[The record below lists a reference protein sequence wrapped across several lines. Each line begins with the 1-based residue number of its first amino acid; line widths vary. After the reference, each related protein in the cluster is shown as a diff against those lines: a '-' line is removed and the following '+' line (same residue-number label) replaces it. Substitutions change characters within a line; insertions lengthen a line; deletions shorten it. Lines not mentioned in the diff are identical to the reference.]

1 MATADDLHV
10 SSPAVQGTPE
20 SVSLLWGTIA
30 IEAAGG
36 VLWRRAEDGALE
48 VALVHRPKY
57 DDWSLPKGKLKR
69 REHLLLG
76 ALREVEEETGARVT
90 LGRPLGEIRYL
101 KEGLP
106 KRVRYWAMPYAGA
119 SETAVVSADE
129 VDGLHWL
136 GPQDA
141 LKRLTWD
148 RDVPPIER
156 FLADLRPTWPL
167 VIARHGSAGDRA
179 GWAGDDTLRPLDEVG
194 EEQTRV
200 LTAILTGYDIKAVH
214 SADVARCVDTVAPY
228 AASIGVDVVAE
239 PAMSETGFDPDDLA
253 GVDRVVE
260 LACTGVPTVIS
271 SQRPVIPGLVAG
283 VLTALGGAV
292 PPDLSTR
299 KGGFW
304 VLQLA
309 PPAPGSRLP
318 ELVSVERFEPMP
330 PRPESQASIST
341 RSTLTQT

>member
-1 MATADDLHV
+1 VT
-10 SSPAVQGTPE
+10 
-20 SVSLLWGTIA
+20 LLWGSIA

-36 VLWRRAEDGALE
+36 VLYRHAPGGSVE

-106 KRVRYWAMPYAGA
+106 KRVRYWVMRYVEP
-119 SETAVVSADE
+119 SPTAVVSTDE

-136 GPQDA
+136 SPGDA

-148 RDVPPIER
+148 RDLAPIER

-167 VIARHGSAGDRA
+167 VIARHGCAGDRA
-179 GWAGDDTLRPLDEVG
+179 GWDADDTLRPLDEVG
-194 EEQTRV
+194 QEQARV
-200 LTAILTGYDIKAVH
+200 LTAILAGYDVRAVH
-214 SADVARCVDTVAPY
+214 SADVLRCVDTVAPY
-228 AASIGVDVVAE
+228 AASIGADVVPE
-239 PAMSETGFDPDDLA
+239 PSMSEAGFDPDDLV
-253 GVDRVVE
+253 GVDRLVA
-260 LACTGVPTVIS
+260 LAATGVPTVVS
-271 SQRPVIPGLVAG
+271 SQGPVIPGLVAG

-304 VLQLA
+304 VFQLTA
-309 PPAPGSRLP
+309 PDDGSNLP
-318 ELVSVERFEPMP
+318 ELVSVERFEPVP
-330 PRPESQASIST
+330 QFR
-341 RSTLTQT
+341 

>member
-1 MATADDLHV
+1 MT
-10 SSPAVQGTPE
+10 
-20 SVSLLWGTIA
+20 LLWGSIA

-36 VLWRRAEDGALE
+36 VLYRHAPDGSVE

-76 ALREVEEETGARVT
+76 AIREVEEETGARVT

-106 KRVRYWAMPYAGA
+106 KRVRYWVMPYVEP
-119 SETAVVSADE
+119 SPTAVVSADE

-136 GPQDA
+136 SPGDA
-141 LKRLTWD
+141 LKVLTWD

-179 GWAGDDTLRPLDEVG
+179 GWDGDDTMRPLDEVG
-194 EEQTRV
+194 LEQTRV
-200 LTAILTGYDIKAVH
+200 LTAILAGYDVKAVH
-214 SADVARCVDTVAPY
+214 SADVARCIDTVAPY
-228 AASIGVDVVAE
+228 AATIGVGVVPE
-239 PAMSETGFDPDDLA
+239 PSMSEAGFDPDDLL
-253 GVDRVVE
+253 GVDRMVA
-260 LACTGVPTVIS
+260 LAAAGVPTVVS
-271 SQRPVIPGLVAG
+271 SQRPVIPGLIAG
-283 VLTALGGAV
+283 VLTALGAAV

-309 PPAPGSRLP
+309 APADGSDVP
-318 ELVSVERFEPMP
+318 ELVSVERFEPVP
-330 PRPESQASIST
+330 QFR
-341 RSTLTQT
+341 

>member
-1 MATADDLHV
+1 VT
-10 SSPAVQGTPE
+10 
-20 SVSLLWGTIA
+20 LLWGSIA

-36 VLWRRAEDGALE
+36 VLYRHAPDGSVE

-76 ALREVEEETGARVT
+76 AIREVEEETGAHVT

-106 KRVRYWAMPYAGA
+106 KRVRYWVMPYVEP
-119 SETAVVSADE
+119 SPTAVVSADE

-136 GPQDA
+136 SPGDA
-141 LKRLTWD
+141 LKVLTWD

-179 GWAGDDTLRPLDEVG
+179 GWDGDDTMRPLDEVG
-194 EEQTRV
+194 LEQTRV
-200 LTAILTGYDIKAVH
+200 LTGILAGYDVKAVH
-214 SADVARCVDTVAPY
+214 SADVARCIDTVAPY
-228 AASIGVDVVAE
+228 AASIGVDVVPE
-239 PAMSETGFDPDDLA
+239 PSMSEAGFDPDDLL
-253 GVDRVVE
+253 GVDRMVA
-260 LACTGVPTVIS
+260 LAAAGVPTVVS
-271 SQRPVIPGLVAG
+271 SQRPVIPGLIAG
-283 VLTALGGAV
+283 VLTALGAAV

-309 PPAPGSRLP
+309 APADGSDVP
-318 ELVSVERFEPMP
+318 ELVSVERFEPVP
-330 PRPESQASIST
+330 QFR
-341 RSTLTQT
+341 

>member
-1 MATADDLHV
+1 
-10 SSPAVQGTPE
+10 
-20 SVSLLWGTIA
+20 VSLLWGTIA

-36 VLWRRAEDGALE
+36 VLWRHPPGGSLE
-48 VALVHRPKY
+48 LALVHRPKY

-76 ALREVEEETGARVT
+76 ALREVEEETGAAVT

-106 KRVRYWAMPYAGA
+106 KRVRYWAMTYVGA
-119 SETAVVSADE
+119 SKTAVVSPE
-129 VDGLHWL
+129 EIDGLHWL
-136 GPQDA
+136 PPQDA

-148 RDVPPIER
+148 RDVAPIER

-167 VIARHGSAGDRA
+167 VIVRHGSAGDRA
-179 GWAGDDTLRPLDEVG
+179 GWDGDDRLRPLDEIG

-200 LTAILTGYDIKAVH
+200 MTGVLAGYDIKAVH
-214 SADVARCVDTVAPY
+214 SADVSRCVDTVAPF
-228 AASIGVDVVAE
+228 AAAIGVDVVEE
-239 PAMSETGFDPDDLA
+239 PAMSEIGFDPDDLQ
-253 GVDRVVE
+253 GVDRVIE
-260 LACTGVPTVIS
+260 LAASGVPTVVS

-304 VLQLA
+304 VLHLA
-309 PPAPGSRLP
+309 PPPAGSDLP
-318 ELVSVERFEPMP
+318 ELVSVERFEPVP
-330 PRPESQASIST
+330 QFR
-341 RSTLTQT
+341 

>member
-1 MATADDLHV
+1 MT
-10 SSPAVQGTPE
+10 
-20 SVSLLWGTIA
+20 LLWGSIA

-36 VLWRRAEDGALE
+36 VLYRHTSNGSVEI
-48 VALVHRPKY
+48 ALVHRPKY

-76 ALREVEEETGARVT
+76 AVREVEEETGARVT

-106 KRVRYWAMPYAGA
+106 KRVRYWVMPYVEP
-119 SETAVVSADE
+119 SPTAVVSTDE

-136 GPQDA
+136 SPGDA

-148 RDVPPIER
+148 RDVAPIER

-179 GWAGDDTLRPLDEVG
+179 SWAGDDTLRPLDEVG

-200 LTAILTGYDIKAVH
+200 LTAILAGYDVKAVH
-214 SADVARCVDTVAPY
+214 SADVARCTDTVAPY
-228 AASIGVDVVAE
+228 AASIGVDVVPE
-239 PAMSETGFDPDDLA
+239 PSMSEAGFDPDDLL
-253 GVDRVVE
+253 GVDRVVA
-260 LACTGVPTVIS
+260 LAASGVPTVVS
-271 SQRPVIPGLVAG
+271 SQRPVIPGLIAG

-304 VLQLA
+304 VLQLTG
-309 PPAPGSRLP
+309 PAGGSDLP
-318 ELVSVERFEPMP
+318 ELVSVERFEPVP
-330 PRPESQASIST
+330 QFR
-341 RSTLTQT
+341 

>member
-1 MATADDLHV
+1 VT
-10 SSPAVQGTPE
+10 
-20 SVSLLWGTIA
+20 LLWGSIA

-36 VLWRRAEDGALE
+36 VLYRHAPDGSVE

-76 ALREVEEETGARVT
+76 AIREVEEETGARVT

-106 KRVRYWAMPYAGA
+106 KRVRYWVMPYVEP
-119 SETAVVSADE
+119 SPTAVVSADE

-136 GPQDA
+136 SPGDA
-141 LKRLTWD
+141 LKVLTWD

-179 GWAGDDTLRPLDEVG
+179 GWDGDDTMRPLDEVG
-194 EEQTRV
+194 LEQTRV
-200 LTAILTGYDIKAVH
+200 LTAILAGYDVKAVH
-214 SADVARCVDTVAPY
+214 SADVARCIDTVAPY
-228 AASIGVDVVAE
+228 AASIGVDVVPE
-239 PAMSETGFDPDDLA
+239 PSMSEAGFDPDDLL
-253 GVDRVVE
+253 GVDRMVA
-260 LACTGVPTVIS
+260 LAAAGVPTVVS
-271 SQRPVIPGLVAG
+271 SQRPVIPGLIAG
-283 VLTALGGAV
+283 VLTALGAAV

-304 VLQLA
+304 VFQLA
-309 PPAPGSRLP
+309 AAADGSDVP
-318 ELVSVERFEPMP
+318 ELVSVERFEPVP
-330 PRPESQASIST
+330 QFR
-341 RSTLTQT
+341 

>member
-1 MATADDLHV
+1 VATAEDLDV
-10 SSPAVQGTPE
+10 SSPSAPGSPE
-20 SVSLLWGTIA
+20 TVSLLWGTIA

-36 VLWRRAEDGALE
+36 VLWRRNAGGTLE

-76 ALREVEEETGARVT
+76 ALREVEEETGATVT

-106 KRVRYWAMPYAGA
+106 KRVRYWAMSYGGDSA
-119 SETAVVSADE
+119 TAVVSADE

-136 GPQDA
+136 SPQDA
-141 LKRLTWD
+141 LNRLTWD
-148 RDVPPIER
+148 RDVAPIER
-156 FLADLRPTWPL
+156 FLDDLRPTWPL
-167 VIARHGSAGDRA
+167 VVVRHGSAGDRA
-179 GWAGDDTLRPLDEVG
+179 GWDGDDRLRPLDEVG

-200 LTAILTGYDIKAVH
+200 LTAVLAGYGVRAVH

-228 AASIGVDVVAE
+228 AAAIGVPVVEE

-253 GVDRVVE
+253 GMDRVIE
-260 LACTGVPTVIS
+260 LAASGVPTVVS

-283 VLTALGGAV
+283 VLAALGGAV

-309 PPAPGSRLP
+309 PPGEGSDLP
-318 ELVSVERFEPMP
+318 ELVSVERFEPVP
-330 PRPESQASIST
+330 QFRPQPTIST
-341 RSTLTQT
+341 RSTLTHT